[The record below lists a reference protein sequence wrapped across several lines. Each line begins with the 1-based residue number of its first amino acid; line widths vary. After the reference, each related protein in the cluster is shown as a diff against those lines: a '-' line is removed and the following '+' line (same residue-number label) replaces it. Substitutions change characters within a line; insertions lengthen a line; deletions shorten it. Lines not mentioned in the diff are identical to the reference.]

1 MYGRVNRWLVL
12 FYRAVFLPNVHISL
26 LIHSLGGGPQGCF
39 QLLVILNEV
48 TVNILVQTFV
58 WTVISTHCSTLA
70 WKIQWSEEPG
80 RLQSMGSQRVGHD

>member
-58 WTVISTHCSTLA
+58 WTVISFMDSVFGV
-70 WKIQWSEEPG
+70 I
-80 RLQSMGSQRVGHD
+80 